1 MLFQLL
7 LGIGNIAQTS
17 SKLKNVV
24 LKHQLRIPDRMPPM
38 NIEDR
43 IIVALDVESRARAL
57 KCVKELM
64 PPATY
69 FKVGSQLFTA
79 CGPDLVRDLVA
90 LGARVFLDLKFHDI
104 PQTVANSVLEAARL
118 KTSMINL
125 HASGGV
131 TMLQAAAQSLAENY
145 SPEERPRLVAVTLL
159 TSIGEADAREIGF
172 SLPTADQSVRLAHM
186 AQRAGLDGVVAS
198 PLEIAHIREACG
210 KDFLIVTPGIR
221 PANAELD
228 DQVRISTPEAALRAG
243 ADYLV
248 IGRPILE
255 ASNSRQAFLGIVES
269 LKAISKTR

>member
-1 MLFQLL
+1 
-7 LGIGNIAQTS
+7 
-17 SKLKNVV
+17 
-24 LKHQLRIPDRMPPM
+24 M

-104 PQTVANSVLEAARL
+104 PQTVANAVLEAARL

-221 PANAELD
+221 LANAELD
-228 DQVRISTPEAALRAG
+228 DQVRISTPEAAFRAG

-255 ASNSRQAFLGIVES
+255 ASNARQAFLGIVES
-269 LKAISKTR
+269 LKTIS